1 MQDRK
6 GKSSGATS
14 GIVRRSPKR
23 AADRRDG
30 PQGHPPVAAGLDTP
44 PSNTVSNSYGNGHQ
58 AKILLIGVDS
68 LYLSYCG
75 ELGSD
80 VAFALLEKKLLA
92 QSRLP
97 SEQAMAQWPVGSH
110 LFEVSDKGQRVKG
123 QGGFAFILED
133 NAFRIC
139 LSSSESRSLP
149 MAYVKVSSEYLAHE
163 GPEVA
168 EQKLTEVI
176 ATFGEAERYPTVSRL
191 DLFVDFQADIDFE
204 AFPRKAWVTRAGSIN
219 RYSVRHEFSG
229 WTVGAGGPIS
239 CRLYNKTLELLKSH
253 KTYFL
258 PLWQR
263 SGMNPDQPVWRL
275 EFQVMR
281 EVVQQLGVH
290 SFESLKRNLGG
301 IWAYATQT
309 WLRLA
314 IPQEDDSNRA
324 RWPTHPI
331 WQRFENVRWRLD
343 DVPLTR
349 KFTAARVPSQDRLMR
364 FYMSL
369 LTSFMAVH
377 KLKSYAEGAERLQA
391 ACAAFHATRCQDKLK
406 LTFEEWVAQEV
417 SIKGRRFNTLRNIP
431 SLKEDSER
439 SDKVDAH
446 AVAYYKATKG
456 E

>member
-1 MQDRK
+1 M
-6 GKSSGATS
+6 S
-14 GIVRRSPKR
+14 KR
-23 AADRRDG
+23 DKQAEEGHA
-30 PQGHPPVAAGLDTP
+30 QGHAAQPQPLAGASLDTQ
-44 PSNTVSNSYGNGHQ
+44 PSNTVSNSYGNGDQ

-80 VAFALLEKKLLA
+80 VAFALMEKKLLA

-97 SEQAMAQWPVGSH
+97 SEQAQAQWPVNSH
-110 LFEVSDKGQRVKG
+110 IFEVSDKGQRIKG
-123 QGGFAFILED
+123 QGGFAHILED

-139 LSSSESRSLP
+139 LSSSESRALP
-149 MAYVKVSSEYLAHE
+149 MAYVKVSSEYLALN
-163 GPEVA
+163 GPEAA
-168 EQKLTEVI
+168 EEELTAII
-176 ATFGEAERYPTVSRL
+176 ATLGEAEQFPSVSRV
-191 DLFVDFQADIDFE
+191 DLFIDFQADIDFE

-229 WTVGAGGPIS
+229 WTIGAGGPIS
-239 CRLYNKTLELLKSH
+239 CRLYNKSLELLKSH

-258 PLWQR
+258 ALWQR
-263 SGMNPDQPVWRL
+263 FGMNSDQPVWRL

-281 EVVQQLGVH
+281 EVVQQLGIH
-290 SFESLKRNLGG
+290 SFESLMRNLGG

-331 WQRFENVRWRLD
+331 WQRFEDVRWRLD
-343 DVPLTR
+343 DVPLSR
-349 KFTAARVPSQDRLMR
+349 KFAAARVPSQERLIR

-377 KLKSYAEGAERLQA
+377 KIRGYAEGAQRFQD
-391 ACAAFHATRCQDKLK
+391 ACVAFHTARCRDKLDIS
-406 LTFEEWVAQEV
+406 FEDWVAQEV
-417 SIKGRRFNTLRNIP
+417 SVKGRRFNTLLNIP

-439 SDKVDAH
+439 PEEVDAH
-446 AVAYYKATKG
+446 AVAYFKASRG